1 MSLSI
6 SDLIDLHKALHK
18 PKQLKNLPKAVL
30 TAEIATSLLPRKNP
44 RKDLDADKFTDIED
58 DAALVLAAHQG
69 TLSLDGL
76 SHLSD
81 ASAEAL
87 SKFRHSLFLNG
98 LTSLSETSARSLANH
113 IDQLYLNGIEH
124 ISKGVAEALITHK
137 GYLRLNGIQR
147 LSDELALLLSKP
159 SGCLYLDG
167 LMEFPDTPGHI
178 ALAHYLATR
187 HKGTLTLNAI
197 KELPLPILEI
207 LATHQGELELS
218 GLESLS
224 LEAAKLLT
232 KRKNNF
238 TRLLGLKSVDDDVY
252 EELLCH
258 AFSCSSVD
266 NSDRPLKFVLSGRR
280 KPKLHVLRTK
290 FGFDN
295 LDITPPL
302 AERGFE
308 MSPRPTLNPRPNSL
322 RKSLPL
328 LRSSE
333 SKPLAIVQEEEPEDE
348 SWIEEE
354 NEALNRLANITE
366 QEREMYRDFMGWGNE
381 SALSFAKIGKRFN
394 MTTSAARTICERV
407 EQRLF
412 TSKSFP
418 PKTFHSSPPEPDE
431 HKPRDG
437 APLRKTK
444 DVLFLAL
451 MLEGCTKTGWM
462 ETTLDASRQQTCRV
476 IPKPTTSA
484 TKGQQFWK
492 TKTLKKAIFDHE
504 FWEVR
509 RLRRRP
515 DGHRIKI
522 PRGHVL
528 KFPVRR
534 GADPLLSSETWSEH
548 FHSWANVEDLVVKPG
563 EILCPLC
570 GPMPPLVVPVT
581 SPSET
586 WSMACGRSYHF
597 YCCSGCLGA
606 FDHDLAMMN

>member
-1 MSLSI
+1 MQL
-6 SDLIDLHKALHK
+6 
-18 PKQLKNLPKAVL
+18 LKNNVMRSFYAPKVKKLPKAVL
-30 TAEIATSLLPRKNP
+30 TAEIATSLLPRKHP

-58 DAALVLAAHQG
+58 DAALVLAAHQS
-69 TLSLDGL
+69 TLSLNGL
-76 SHLSD
+76 TDLSD
-81 ASAEAL
+81 ASAETL

-98 LTSLSETSARSLANH
+98 LTSLSEISARSLANH
-113 IDQLYLNGIEH
+113 NDKLYLNGIEH
-124 ISKGVAEALITHK
+124 ISKAVAEALISHK
-137 GYLRLNGIQR
+137 GYLRLNGIQQ
-147 LSDELALLLSKP
+147 LSDELALVLSKP

-167 LMEFPDTPGHI
+167 LMEFPNTPGHI
-178 ALAHYLATR
+178 ALAHYLAAR
-187 HKGTLTLNAI
+187 HKGTLKLNAI
-197 KELPLPILEI
+197 KEPPLPILEI

-232 KRKNNF
+232 KRKDNF
-238 TRLLGLKSVDDDVY
+238 TQLLGLKSLEDDVY
-252 EELLCH
+252 MELLSY
-258 AFSCSSVD
+258 AFSCCSD
-266 NSDRPLKFVLSGRR
+266 DDSDRPMQFVLCGRR
-280 KPKLHVLRTK
+280 RPELFASILEPLSFT
-290 FGFDN
+290 FDFTQADVESDME
-295 LDITPPL
+295 L
-302 AERGFE
+302 
-308 MSPRPTLNPRPNSL
+308 SPRPTLNPRPSSL

-333 SKPLAIVQEEEPEDE
+333 SKVLAVEQDEEPEDEPEDE

-366 QEREMYRDFMGWGNE
+366 QEREMYRAFMGWGGD
-381 SALSFAKIGKRFN
+381 SALSFAKIGKRFS
-394 MTTSAARTICERV
+394 MTTSAARTLCERV
-407 EQRLF
+407 EQRLI

-418 PKTFHSSPPEPDE
+418 PKTFYSSPPAPDE

-451 MLEGCTKTGWM
+451 MLEGCPKTGWM
-462 ETTLDASRQQTCRV
+462 ETTLDASGQQTCRV

-484 TKGQQFWK
+484 VKGQQFWK
-492 TKTLKKAIFDHE
+492 MKTLKKTLFDHE

-509 RLRRRP
+509 RLRRRA

-534 GADPLLSSETWSEH
+534 GADPLLSSDTWSEK

-581 SPSET
+581 SSPKT
-586 WSMACGRSYHF
+586 WSMAFGRGYHF

-606 FDHDLAMMN
+606 FDHDLAMMS

>member
-1 MSLSI
+1 MSPSI

-18 PKQLKNLPKAVL
+18 PKQLKNQPKTIL

-76 SHLSD
+76 THLSD
-81 ASAEAL
+81 ESAEAL

-124 ISKGVAEALITHK
+124 LSKGVAEALITHK

-187 HKGTLTLNAI
+187 HKGTLKLNAI
-197 KELPLPILEI
+197 KEPPLPILEI

-232 KRKNNF
+232 KRKDNF
-238 TRLLGLKSVDDDVY
+238 TQLLGLKSLEDDVY
-252 EELLCH
+252 MELLSY
-258 AFSCSSVD
+258 AFSCCSD
-266 NSDRPLKFVLSGRR
+266 DDSDRPMQFVLCGRR
-280 KPKLHVLRTK
+280 HPELFASIFEPLSFT
-290 FGFDN
+290 FDFTRADVASDKE
-295 LDITPPL
+295 L
-302 AERGFE
+302 
-308 MSPRPTLNPRPNSL
+308 SPRPTLNPRPNSL

-333 SKPLAIVQEEEPEDE
+333 SKPLAIVQEEEPKDE

-354 NEALNRLANITE
+354 NEALTRLANITE
-366 QEREMYRDFMGWGNE
+366 QEREMYRAFMGWGGE
-381 SALSFAKIGKRFN
+381 SALSFAKIGKRFS
-394 MTTSAARTICERV
+394 MTTSAARIICERV
-407 EQRLF
+407 EQRLI

-418 PKTFHSSPPEPDE
+418 PKTFYSSPPAPDE

-437 APLRKTK
+437 APLRKTQ

-451 MLEGCTKTGWM
+451 MLEGCRKTGWM
-462 ETTLDASRQQTCRV
+462 ETTLDASGQQSCRV

-484 TKGQQFWK
+484 VKGQQFWK
-492 TKTLKKAIFDHE
+492 MKTLKKALFDHE

-528 KFPVRR
+528 KFPMRR

-563 EILCPLC
+563 ELLCPLC

-606 FDHDLAMMN
+606 FDHDLAMMS